1 MENIKKNPLSLQ
13 LNADDF
19 LPASN
24 EEKQSLVIMRESV
37 NFWKDGL
44 RRLKKNKIAMVS
56 FVFIIAIAIFAYLL
70 PAVWPYSYSE
80 QMKGSNNLKPFEY
93 SASEQ
98 ARIDAG
104 EKVFPHILGT
114 DRMGRDFAV
123 RIMMGTRVSLSVGLI
138 ASVLVLIIGATYG
151 AVAAFAGGWV
161 DNIMMRITD
170 ILYTIPD
177 ILLIILL
184 GMALKDPL
192 DKLSTQPGFKWMQ
205 TLGPNMISIFIIF
218 ALLYW
223 VGMARIVRSQILIA
237 AGYPLSH
244 PEIGLNRQEDVHVDG
259 YAIQCRVTTEDPAN
273 NFAPDNGKIE
283 AYRSGGGFGVRLDGG
298 NVGTGSI
305 ISPYYD
311 SLLVKVTSWDCT
323 FPAVCRKATRAINEE
338 HVRGVKTNIPFVT
351 NILTHPTFVAG
362 KCHTKF
368 IDETPGL
375 FEFTESRDPRAQ
387 IHCQHSGQQS
397 RRQAPPVRHA
407 ALPEG
412 TA

>member
-192 DKLSTQPGFKWMQ
+192 DKLSTQLQVDADPWPQHDLHLHHLCSAVLGGHGAYRAQPDPDPEGERVRHRCPRTGRFQRPYHQKASAHQLHRDPGVPAPLPS
-205 TLGPNMISIFIIF
+205 LGSLATDAVKGMNTYPHLLIAPALMIS
-218 ALLYW
+218 
-223 VGMARIVRSQILIA
+223 VMILVFNLF
-237 AGYPLSH
+237 GD
-244 PEIGLNRQEDVHVDG
+244 GLRD
-259 YAIQCRVTTEDPAN
+259 AFDPKLKN
-273 NFAPDNGKIE
+273 
-283 AYRSGGGFGVRLDGG
+283 
-298 NVGTGSI
+298 
-305 ISPYYD
+305 
-311 SLLVKVTSWDCT
+311 
-323 FPAVCRKATRAINEE
+323 
-338 HVRGVKTNIPFVT
+338 
-351 NILTHPTFVAG
+351 
-362 KCHTKF
+362 
-368 IDETPGL
+368 
-375 FEFTESRDPRAQ
+375 
-387 IHCQHSGQQS
+387 
-397 RRQAPPVRHA
+397 
-407 ALPEG
+407 
-412 TA
+412 